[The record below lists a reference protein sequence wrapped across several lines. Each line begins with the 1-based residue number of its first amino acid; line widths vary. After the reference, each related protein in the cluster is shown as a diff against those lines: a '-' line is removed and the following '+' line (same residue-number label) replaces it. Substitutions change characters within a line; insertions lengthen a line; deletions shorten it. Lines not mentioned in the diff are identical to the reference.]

1 MHAESVLEFET
12 LRALIGR
19 FVRSA
24 LGRAE
29 LENVQP
35 QTDRPAIEATL
46 ADTAEAI
53 AYFRAAYQPQTASRG
68 AAIRVRF
75 DDVADPG
82 TSVARLRIEGVA
94 LEAQEIYEMGRLL
107 DLAAEARSI
116 LLAAR
121 ERFPR
126 LAVHASAIA
135 DLRELVNELRGKILP
150 DGTVTDQASVA
161 LARLRRDVEK
171 QRQHIQESLE
181 RFLRA
186 HHTDGTLQEDF
197 VTIRN
202 DRFVVPVVTGRERRV
217 EGVIHGASGSGHTLF
232 VEPLDTIDLNN
243 ELVRLH
249 EEELRE
255 VHRILRE
262 FTARLREHATEIAS
276 SAAAIG
282 RLELLFA
289 KAEFGLEFQAVVP
302 RLSPVGAR
310 RVVLKDARHPL
321 LQDLFRVQR
330 KTVVPVSLE
339 LDEAARTLLIS
350 GPNTG

>member
-1 MHAESVLEFET
+1 MHAESVLEFEA
-12 LRALIGR
+12 LRALVGR

-29 LENVQP
+29 LAEVAP
-35 QTDRPAIEATL
+35 QSDRAVITGTL

-53 AYFRAAYQPQTASRG
+53 EYLRAASQPQTASRG

-82 TSVARLRIEGVA
+82 TSVARLRIEGA
-94 LEAQEIYEMGRLL
+94 TLEAQEIYEMGRPL

-116 LLAAR
+116 LMAAR

-135 DLRELVNELRGKILP
+135 DLRELVGDLPGKILP

-171 QRQHIQESLE
+171 QHHHIQESLE

-262 FTARLREHATEIAS
+262 FTARLREHALVIANT
-276 SAAAIG
+276 ARALA
-282 RLELLFA
+282 RLDLIFA
-289 KAEFGLEFQAVVP
+289 KAQFALDFRCSVP
-302 RLSPVGAR
+302 RLSPPGAR
-310 RVVLKDARHPL
+310 RMSFGEARHPL
-321 LQDLFRVQR
+321 LEDILRAHR
-330 KTVVPVSLE
+330 KGVVPTTLE
-339 LDEAARTLLIS
+339 LDQEQRTLLIS
-350 GPNTG
+350 GPN

>member
-1 MHAESVLEFET
+1 MHAESVLEFEA

-35 QTDRPAIEATL
+35 QADRAVIEATL
-46 ADTAEAI
+46 ADTAEA
-53 AYFRAAYQPQTASRG
+53 
-68 AAIRVRF
+68 
-75 DDVADPG
+75 
-82 TSVARLRIEGVA
+82 
-94 LEAQEIYEMGRLL
+94 
-107 DLAAEARSI
+107 RSM
-116 LLAAR
+116 LPAAR

-135 DLRELVNELRGKILP
+135 DLRELIGELRGKILP

-171 QRQHIQESLE
+171 QRHHIQESLE

-243 ELVRLH
+243 ELVRLR
-249 EEELRE
+249 EEEARE
-255 VHRILRE
+255 IHRILRE
-262 FTARLREHATEIAS
+262 FTSRLRERTADIAATMRAL
-276 SAAAIG
+276 AC
-282 RLELLFA
+282 LELIFSKADFA
-289 KAEFGLEFQAVVP
+289 LEFRCVVP
-302 RLSPVGAR
+302 RISPEQNR
-310 RVVLKDARHPL
+310 RLILKEARHPL
-321 LQDLFRVQR
+321 LEDILRKQD
-330 KTVVPVSLE
+330 KTVVPISFDLAE
-339 LDEAARTLLIS
+339 HQRPLPTS
-350 GPNTG
+350 GPNPGVKPAPPKP